1 MGILRTA
8 LVGTAAYQIGKKAF
22 KDEEKKECKQSNLT
36 SPQPYYHPE
45 YPPQYQYGQPPY
57 GQPPYGQ
64 NPYDQNP
71 YGQNPYGQNPYGQN
85 PSGAPQY
92 PQGYG
97 NNHQGYPPQQSNQ
110 QYSRGT
116 EDFVSNGG
124 PRSMKAS
131 PPSYQ
136 PNPAYHQSNEKSP
149 VHSQGQE
156 NYSHG
161 RPN

>member
-1 MGILRTA
+1 MGILRSA
-8 LVGTAAYQIGKKAF
+8 LIGTAAYQMGKKSL
-22 KDEEKKECKQSNLT
+22 KSEEKKECKQSNST

-57 GQPPYGQ
+57 GQ
-64 NPYDQNP
+64 NPY
-71 YGQNPYGQNPYGQN
+71 
-85 PSGAPQY
+85 GAPQY

-97 NNHQGYPPQQSNQ
+97 NNYQGYPPQQSTQ

-116 EDFVSNGG
+116 EDFVNNGG
-124 PRSMKAS
+124 PRSMQAS
-131 PPSYQ
+131 APPYQ
-136 PNPAYHQSNEKSP
+136 HNPAYGQSNEKSP

-156 NYSHG
+156 IHSHG